1 MFKLQLLVKVIR
13 LKFVNLFRENVVK
26 VVGTFEVSL
35 KVTFVGQLSKASSKY
50 LKINRK
56 YPFSLS
62 TFRVSFQVT
71 FTDHLKKK

>member
-35 KVTFVGQLSKASSKY
+35 KVTFIGSKS

-62 TFRVSFQVT
+62 TFTVSLQVT

>member
-26 VVGTFEVSL
+26 VVGTFKVSL
-35 KVTFVGQLSKASSKY
+35 MVKFIGQLKT
-50 LKINRK
+50 NRK

-62 TFRVSFQVT
+62 I
-71 FTDHLKKK
+71 FTVLYRSHLLTT